1 MQAAELKFALPVP
14 TRIRQQH
21 QGALWA
27 LDKGPID
34 PHRQSVFYALA
45 DD

>member
-1 MQAAELKFALPVP
+1 MQVAEPDWALPVP
-14 TRIRQQH
+14 FQAQQQH
-21 QGALWA
+21 QGALLA

-34 PHRQSVFYALA
+34 KHGQSVFYALA